1 MSSSTLTRFCCPLGW
16 VAWRP
21 RSYRGSTGSRASAPD
36 QAVAERP
43 HLAPERAQTPS
54 PGGVQLA
61 HSGPA
66 VGSAPALS
74 TSHMLPVVALPE
86 VALLVV
92 ALPVVVPA
100 VVPPVVPLPAASPTL
115 RPGLAGRSYRLD
127 MTGR

>member
-21 RSYRGSTGSRASAPD
+21 RSYRGSTDSRASAPD

-43 HLAPERAQTPS
+43 HLAPERAQTPT

-74 TSHMLPVVALPE
+74 ASHMLPDVALPE

-92 ALPVVVPA
+92 ALPGAVP
-100 VVPPVVPLPAASPTL
+100 PAASPAA
-115 RPGLAGRSYRLD
+115 RPGLAGRSYRLN